1 MEKSNN
7 KTPEKNYFE
16 TVKRGIKTRFIA
28 GLLVTIPVLITL
40 YIINFINDR
49 FLPLVEKVTYLEKLI
64 LKYPALQNIIGIIVG
79 TTLALAI
86 IYIVGIIATNFLG
99 KKIISLGEKII
110 NKIPLIKT
118 VYSLSKQVIESITI
132 SSQKSF
138 KRVVWIDF
146 PQKGTKLLGFIT
158 KEVIENKTGRKYVA
172 VFSPTTPNPTT
183 GFMFLLP
190 EEEVIE
196 SDISIEDAMK
206 SIISGGI
213 LLPGNFTLSEP
224 KGSSSKN
231 KMYIEL

>member
-7 KTPEKNYFE
+7 KTPEKNYLN
-16 TVKRGIKTRFIA
+16 TVKKGIRTRFIA

-49 FLPLVEKVTYLEKLI
+49 FLPFVEKITYLEKLI
-64 LKYPALQNIIGIIVG
+64 TKYPALQNIIGIVVG
-79 TTLALAI
+79 TTIALAI
-86 IYIVGIIATNFLG
+86 IYIVGIFATNFLG
-99 KKIISLGEKII
+99 KKIIGLGEKII

-146 PQKGTKLLGFIT
+146 PKKGTKLLGFIT
-158 KEVIENKTGRKYVA
+158 KELIENQTGRKYVG

-196 SDISIEDAMK
+196 ADISIEDAMK
-206 SIISGGI
+206 IIISGGI
-213 LLPGNFTLSEP
+213 LLPNNFTLSEP
-224 KGSSSKN
+224 KGSSAEN
-231 KMYIEL
+231 KK

>member
-7 KTPEKNYFE
+7 KTPEKNYFK

-64 LKYPALQNIIGIIVG
+64 IKYPVLQNIIGIVFG
-79 TTLALAI
+79 TTIALAI
-86 IYIVGIIATNFLG
+86 IYIVGIFATNFLG
-99 KKIISLGEKII
+99 KRIISIGEKVI

-146 PQKGTKLLGFIT
+146 PYKGSKMLGFIT
-158 KEVIENKTGRKYVA
+158 KELTDHQTGKKYVG

-183 GFMFLLP
+183 GFMLLLP

-196 SDISIEDAMK
+196 ADISIEDAIK
-206 SIISGGI
+206 TIISGGI
-213 LLPGNFTLSEP
+213 LLPGSFTLPES
-224 KGSSSKN
+224 KSSSSEN
-231 KMYIEL
+231 KK